1 MVLPP
6 DAWSPPGQAHLLLHV
21 RCPVSFDRTLSKSQR
36 FATIMGMPMRLISS
50 EEICRT
56 PIFHVTLDHAV
67 DPRGHEIRR
76 AIIQHQG
83 SAVMMAVDEKGRIL
97 LVRQYRL
104 PARAYLW
111 ELPAGRVD
119 PGETV
124 LRAAKREL
132 KEETGYTARKWTRL
146 VSFWASPGY
155 VAEKMTI
162 YAAEDLTAGDA
173 QPMEDE
179 QIEARWFTL
188 AEIEQMI
195 DTGKLIDGKTII
207 AAGLW
212 RRHQRKIGTK
222 R

>member
-1 MVLPP
+1 
-6 DAWSPPGQAHLLLHV
+6 
-21 RCPVSFDRTLSKSQR
+21 
-36 FATIMGMPMRLISS
+36 MRLISS
-50 EEICRT
+50 QELCRT
-56 PIFHVTLDHAV
+56 PIFWVTLDRAV
-67 DPRGHEIRR
+67 DPKGFEIQR
-76 AIIQHQG
+76 AIVQHLG
-83 SAVMMAVDEKGRIL
+83 SAVMMPVDARGRIL

-132 KEETGYTARKWTRL
+132 REETGFSAKKWTKIT
-146 VSFWASPGY
+146 SFWASPGY

-162 YAAEDLTAGDA
+162 YAAEDLTAGQA

-179 QIEARWFTL
+179 QIETRWFSL
-188 AEIEQMI
+188 KEIEDLI
-195 DTGKLIDGKTII
+195 DTGKITDGKTII

-212 RRHQRKIGTK
+212 RRRNHNRKRTK
-222 R
+222 K